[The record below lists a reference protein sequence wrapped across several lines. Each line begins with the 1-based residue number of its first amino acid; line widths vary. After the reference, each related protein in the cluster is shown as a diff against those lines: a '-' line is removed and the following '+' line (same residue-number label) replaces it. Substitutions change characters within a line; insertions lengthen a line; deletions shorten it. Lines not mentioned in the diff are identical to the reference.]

1 MKSEKR
7 LKKLYDV
14 LQSRQNDATI
24 VLEDIHDPHNA
35 SAIFRTA
42 DAVGISEVQLVYKTE
57 KFPRIGSKS
66 SSSANKWIEKRKHKS
81 IESCYEFLRENNYK
95 IYATALVEESTNY
108 FDFDFTKPT
117 AFVLG
122 NEHRGVSDEALKNAD
137 EVIKIPMMG
146 MIQSLNV
153 SVAAAILF
161 YEMLRQRFLKN
172 EYQKSKLSIEEF
184 NNKFNEWKRK

>member
-1 MKSEKR
+1 M
-7 LKKLYDV
+7 
-14 LQSRQNDATI
+14 
-24 VLEDIHDPHNA
+24 
-35 SAIFRTA
+35 
-42 DAVGISEVQLVYKTE
+42 
-57 KFPRIGSKS
+57 
-66 SSSANKWIEKRKHKS
+66 
-81 IESCYEFLRENNYK
+81 
-95 IYATALVEESTNY
+95 
-108 FDFDFTKPT
+108 
-117 AFVLG
+117 LG